1 MMEKRTFWVL
11 GLGLTAMASITT
23 GVQTIAIGLV
33 NSIDPDFAMSS
44 TFSLL
49 CITALYIFGLPVFWL
64 FVRRLPTCPPE
75 APIPFKGSELLG
87 LGIGSVGAA
96 YIFNYVGVMLMMF
109 ISTLKGQAIPNALDT
124 LLMDASLPLV
134 FVISVVCAPIFE
146 ELIFRKILLDR
157 VKPFG
162 DRAAILYSA
171 LAFGLYHMNLYQFF
185 YAAALGAIF
194 AYAALR
200 TGNIKISIAL
210 HMLLN
215 FFGSFFPLVLQT
227 YFGEY
232 VLIAY
237 NALIFG
243 TMAFAAVWFPLNWRK
258 VVLRGPRF
266 RFSCIVDTRFILMNA
281 GSLFFAAFCAVYI
294 IAGLI
299 FV

>member
-1 MMEKRTFWVL
+1 
-11 GLGLTAMASITT
+11 
-23 GVQTIAIGLV
+23 
-33 NSIDPDFAMSS
+33 MSS

-215 FFGSFFPLVLQT
+215 FFGSFFPLVL
-227 YFGEY
+227 
-232 VLIAY
+232 L
-237 NALIFG
+237 FG

-266 RFSCIVDTRFILMNA
+266 RFSCLVDTRFILMNA
-281 GSLFFAAFCAVYI
+281 GSLFFVAFCAVYI